1 MLHFHIGFIAII
13 FKATSSEVLRQ
24 SNRDVYTEVKPYK
37 CEKCGKTF
45 KTKCYLRRHDTGV
58 HIEVKLHRCGVCS
71 KTFKTKRDLRRHEIT
86 HADIKLYQCEFC
98 GKLFK

>member
-1 MLHFHIGFIAII
+1 VKNVVKH
-13 FKATSSEVLRQ
+13 LRQ
-24 SNRDVYTEVKPYK
+24 
-37 CEKCGKTF
+37 
-45 KTKCYLRRHDTGV
+45 KCYLRRHDTGV

-86 HADIKLYQCEFC
+86 HADVKLYQCEFC